1 MGLGGGAGPWGAVPA
16 QAAPAAPPPPPPAD
30 PVWHLA
36 ANGQTT
42 GPFPVAELARMVAA
56 GTLTRDTHVWTTGQ
70 DGWLRAGDVP
80 ALARL
85 FAAVPPPPP
94 PG

>member
-1 MGLGGGAGPWGAVPA
+1 
-16 QAAPAAPPPPPPAD
+16 
-30 PVWHLA
+30 
-36 ANGQTT
+36 
-42 GPFPVAELARMVAA
+42 MVAA

-94 PG
+94 PA